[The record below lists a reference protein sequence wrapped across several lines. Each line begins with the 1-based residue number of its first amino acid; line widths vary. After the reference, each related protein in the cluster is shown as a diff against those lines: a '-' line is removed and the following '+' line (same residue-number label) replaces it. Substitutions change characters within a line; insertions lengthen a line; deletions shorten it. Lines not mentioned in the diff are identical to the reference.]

1 MKQLQIVAGSNL
13 GKVVDDLG
21 RVKALI
27 ADLKSQEAALKQV
40 LIDAGLDKIEG
51 RQYQASIS
59 ESCRLIVDSA
69 RLQDERPKV
78 WEEYSRISCS
88 INVRVSARSAR

>member
-1 MKQLQIVAGSNL
+1 MSAKLKLVPSLA
-13 GKVVDDLG
+13 KVVDDLG

-27 ADLKSQEAALKQV
+27 ADLAAQEKALKQV
-40 LIDAGLDKIEG
+40 LIDAGVDKIEG
-51 RQYQASIS
+51 KLYQASVS

-69 RLQDERPKV
+69 RLQEERPRI
-78 WEEYSRISCS
+78 WEEYSKVSCS